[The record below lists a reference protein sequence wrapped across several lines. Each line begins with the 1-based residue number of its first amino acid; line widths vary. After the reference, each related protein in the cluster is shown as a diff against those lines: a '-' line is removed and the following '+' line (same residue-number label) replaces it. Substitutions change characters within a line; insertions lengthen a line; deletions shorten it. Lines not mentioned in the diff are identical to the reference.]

1 MKKINIEGK
10 TIELPKRLLDRV
22 GYLLTIPTSFPK
34 RLSVRKLILRCFL
47 LAFLV
52 PGCSVE
58 PNLAMGRRD
67 FRVTIPPVEASCF
80 FGTTDGLVAMKRVME
95 NPAGEED
102 LERRKKKKLEKK
114 MGQRIGKSRRQT
126 LRPIERSKTPWSWSW
141 SWGKWGRSCLDSTA
155 GVVCLPLSYSS
166 ITKLE
171 EKKRASQLSTILSFW
186 KQWRGWENKVRVRVC
201 WCPGCTY
208 GRIEKRK
215 EGKKEGG
222 KEGRLNY
229 FRPKNRDPLSSI
241 HRLQLQEFL

>member
-1 MKKINIEGK
+1 
-10 TIELPKRLLDRV
+10 
-22 GYLLTIPTSFPK
+22 
-34 RLSVRKLILRCFL
+34 
-47 LAFLV
+47 
-52 PGCSVE
+52 
-58 PNLAMGRRD
+58 
-67 FRVTIPPVEASCF
+67 
-80 FGTTDGLVAMKRVME
+80 
-95 NPAGEED
+95 
-102 LERRKKKKLEKK
+102 

-222 KEGRLNY
+222 KEGRQAATKLLQIQKP
-229 FRPKNRDPLSSI
+229 RSSI
-241 HRLQLQEFL
+241 LYPSPAAAGILMMAVVPPQALKVTLDLDSAAKHTGWSESVSPPVVLSVTHCNSIRVQLSIITFFFN